1 VFPRK
6 SGGRNMLGIYL
17 FCFKAV
23 GFTWIVSLCD
33 TPPLSL
39 SLSQTPLFGRIK
51 PSFSFGGL
59 CHLFSAL
66 LHMWSPTFVCTQ
78 INTHRKEFPFKI
90 QCAYF
95 WWTPMELHQQW
106 ACNHS
111 PSPFTHSLTQSARLG
126 DHLSKDLTHFMLF
139 VKSTLELF
147 IERYQHLSLP
157 TRS

>member
-1 VFPRK
+1 MCVSK
-6 SGGRNMLGIYL
+6 EKWRNKYVGYL
-17 FCFKAV
+17 SVLLQGCGLYLNRV
-23 GFTWIVSLCD
+23 PVWHSH
-33 TPPLSL
+33 LSL

-59 CHLFSAL
+59 CHLFSAF
-66 LHMWSPTFVCTQ
+66 LHMWSWTCTQ

-90 QCAYF
+90 QYAYF
-95 WWTPMELHQQW
+95 WWTSMELHQQW

-111 PSPFTHSLTQSARLG
+111 PSPFTHSLTQSGRLG